1 MNLCFTFGIHDA
13 CAVADESVCSGEC
26 VARIYCTSSFA
37 GDTAS
42 SVVVVMI

>member
-1 MNLCFTFGIHDA
+1 MLVHVVLVLLLVNMFA
-13 CAVADESVCSGEC
+13 AGEC
-26 VARIYCTSSFA
+26 VARIYCECSFA